1 MYSRV
6 SGYAKLPTPE
16 ILIKNMVKHVLPVPS
31 KQIISFCS
39 LGNFLNIAL
48 SNKYRSVNEFTH
60 TNLLSLVA
68 FCMSNFMTSDVTLLH
83 TESKETSIMHGNNH
97 VHKII

>member
-1 MYSRV
+1 MTQT
-6 SGYAKLPTPE
+6 LPYICINKHRRQTWQRKFLFDFMLNVP
-16 ILIKNMVKHVLPVPS
+16 IKSKGHVGTLPP
-31 KQIISFCS
+31 FY
-39 LGNFLNIAL
+39 GT
-48 SNKYRSVNEFTH
+48 FTH

-97 VHKII
+97 VHYVHEGSHKII